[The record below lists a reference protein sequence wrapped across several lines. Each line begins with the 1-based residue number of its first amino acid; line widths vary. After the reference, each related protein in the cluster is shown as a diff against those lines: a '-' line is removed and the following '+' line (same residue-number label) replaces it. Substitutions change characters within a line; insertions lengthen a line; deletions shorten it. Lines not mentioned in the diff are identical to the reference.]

1 MTNKRIVS
9 IVDDDLNIAELF
21 YEPLREATGIS
32 GFRFNDPLIALKNFA
47 NNKDDYVLVI
57 SDLRMPVLNG
67 LELLNKMKK
76 INGFLRTILM
86 SAYEVQNDKIFF
98 QYVKK
103 GIIDKFFK
111 KPISITA
118 LRKEVNNQIHAYEL
132 SANFTE

>member
-1 MTNKRIVS
+1 
-9 IVDDDLNIAELF
+9 
-21 YEPLREATGIS
+21 
-32 GFRFNDPLIALKNFA
+32 
-47 NNKDDYVLVI
+47 
-57 SDLRMPVLNG
+57 MPELNG

-76 INGFLRTILM
+76 LNGFLRTILK
-86 SAYEVQNDKIFF
+86 SAYDVQNDKIFF

-118 LRKEVNNQIHAYEL
+118 LRKEVNNQIYAYEL

>member
-1 MTNKRIVS
+1 M
-9 IVDDDLNIAELF
+9 DDDLDIAELF

-57 SDLRMPVLNG
+57 SDLRMPELNG

-76 INGFLRTILM
+76 LNGFLRTILM

>member
-1 MTNKRIVS
+1 
-9 IVDDDLNIAELF
+9 
-21 YEPLREATGIS
+21 
-32 GFRFNDPLIALKNFA
+32 
-47 NNKDDYVLVI
+47 
-57 SDLRMPVLNG
+57 MPELNG

-76 INGFLRTILM
+76 LNGFLRTILK
-86 SAYEVQNDKIFF
+86 SPYEVQNDKIFF

-118 LRKEVNNQIHAYEL
+118 LRKEVNNQIYAYEL